1 MQVLRPE
8 EALEELGPRPLPP
21 QDGVHPVGE
30 PLLCRRLLSSLGE
43 KAEDRAL
50 HVPVG
55 VLESE
60 PRLGHAEAERGDT
73 IESGRRRRGAHGE
86 ATVSVRSHA
95 RAVLV
100 LGVRLMVGVKRERGW
115 QR

>member
-30 PLLCRRLLSSLGE
+30 PLLCRRLLAPLGE
-43 KAEDRAL
+43 KEEDRPV

-60 PRLGHAEAERGDT
+60 PRLGHTEAERGDT
-73 IESGRRRRGAHGE
+73 IESGRRRRGAHGH
-86 ATVSVRSHA
+86 ATVYVAHTPPPS
-95 RAVLV
+95 
-100 LGVRLMVGVKRERGW
+100 
-115 QR
+115 Q